1 MMAQDQ
7 NGPER
12 NGDDMLAAEYVLGV
26 LPAPERQ
33 QVAHRIERDAAFAR
47 LVEKW
52 EETLAPLADEY
63 AEADPPPGLKQR
75 IDALLFGEARAPE
88 PAPIDRQANV
98 GQAGVRLLDRLW
110 LWRGLAAASLTIAVF
125 FGAMLFTQPEPE
137 PPAPRLLATLGH
149 EETDVRVFAVYDAAT
164 GQVVLAEV
172 AGERPADSA
181 FELWVIEGERA
192 PVSLGLIDVD
202 TDIRIDLAEEVG
214 ALMRAGSVLAVS
226 VEPPGGSPTGQP
238 TGPVVALGELRV
250 L

>member
-1 MMAQDQ
+1 MTAQDQ

-12 NGDDMLAAEYVLGV
+12 DGDDMLAAEYVLGV

-47 LVEKW
+47 LVETW

-63 AEADPPPGLKQR
+63 AEADPPAGLKQR
-75 IDALLFGEARAPE
+75 IDARLFGEARAPE
-88 PAPIDRQANV
+88 PAPNARQV
-98 GQAGVRLLDRLW
+98 GIRLLDRLW
-110 LWRGLAAASLTIAVF
+110 LWRGLAAASLAVAIF
-125 FGAMLFTQPEPE
+125 FGAMLFIQPEPE

-149 EETDVRVFAVYDAAT
+149 EETDVTVFAVYDAAT

-202 TDIRIDLAEEVG
+202 TDIRIDLAEDVG

>member
-1 MMAQDQ
+1 MTAQDQ

-12 NGDDMLAAEYVLGV
+12 DGDDMLAAEYVLGV

-52 EETLAPLADEY
+52 EETLAPLADDY
-63 AEADPPPGLKQR
+63 AEAEPPAYLKER
-75 IDALLFGEARAPE
+75 IDARLFGEARESGRAP
-88 PAPIDRQANV
+88 A
-98 GQAGVRLLDRLW
+98 AGGAGIRLLDRLW
-110 LWRGLAAASLTIAVF
+110 VWRGLAAASLAVAVF

-137 PPAPRLLATLGH
+137 APPPRLLATLGH
-149 EETDVRVFAVYDAAT
+149 EETDVTVFAIYDAAT

-172 AGERPADSA
+172 AGERPADTT

-214 ALMRAGSVLAVS
+214 ALMQAGSVLAVS
-226 VEPPGGSPTGQP
+226 IEPSGGSPTGQP
-238 TGPVVALGELRV
+238 TGPVVALGELRG